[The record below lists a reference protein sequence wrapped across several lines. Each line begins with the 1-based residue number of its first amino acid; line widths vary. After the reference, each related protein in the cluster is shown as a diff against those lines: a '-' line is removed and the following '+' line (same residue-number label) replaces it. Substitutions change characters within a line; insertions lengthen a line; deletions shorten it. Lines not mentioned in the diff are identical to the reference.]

1 MNPKGLRRMRDS
13 EGKGLLGCA
22 LFIVIAGVMIFLAI
36 KLGPIYYTNYN
47 LETEV
52 RTEVSRAGARFLNDE
67 TVTRDILDIARKNE
81 IRLTSQN
88 IKIDRFAGQIHID
101 VNYAVPVDFVFF
113 EHNVSFS
120 IKVSSFIGTL

>member
-1 MNPKGLRRMRDS
+1 MNPKGLRRMRDP

-22 LFIVIAGVMIFLAI
+22 LFIVIAGVAIFLAI
-36 KLGPIYYTNYN
+36 KLGPIYYANYN

-52 RTEVSRAGARFLNDE
+52 RTEVSRAGARFLDDE
-67 TVTRDILDIARKNE
+67 TVTRDILDIAKKNE

-101 VNYAVPVDFVFF
+101 VNYAVPVDFVLF
-113 EHNVSFS
+113 ERDVNFK